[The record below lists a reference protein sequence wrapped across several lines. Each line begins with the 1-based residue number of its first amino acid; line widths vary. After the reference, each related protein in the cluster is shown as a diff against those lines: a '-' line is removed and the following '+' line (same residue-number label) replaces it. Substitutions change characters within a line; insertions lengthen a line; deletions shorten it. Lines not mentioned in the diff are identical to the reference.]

1 MNRLTRI
8 GVAAAL
14 AVVSVAALSQG
25 GPPPGGPGM
34 GGPGG
39 PGGPGGAPPNQDKT
53 AIEARQAVFKLIAN
67 QNQPIGGMF
76 RPGGTFDAAVVARNA
91 DRIKMLAGM
100 IPEMFARD
108 TRQAPADVKTK
119 ALEGI
124 WNNQADFKAKADALV
139 AAADA
144 LATAAKSG
152 NKDATQAANGNIGKA
167 CGGCHDTYRAK

>member
-1 MNRLTRI
+1 MIRLTRI

-25 GPPPGGPGM
+25 GPPPGGM

-39 PGGPGGAPPNQDKT
+39 PGGPGGAAPNPDKT
-53 AIEARQAVFKLIAN
+53 AIETRQAVFKLISN
-67 QNQPIGGMF
+67 QNGPIGAMF
-76 RPGGTFDAAVVARNA
+76 RPGGNFDAAVAARNA
-91 DRIKMLAGM
+91 ERIKVLAGM
-100 IPEMFARD
+100 IPELFTRD

-124 WNNQADFKAKADALV
+124 WNSQADFKAKADALV

-144 LATAAKSG
+144 VAVAAKSG
-152 NKDATQAANGNIGKA
+152 NKDATQAANANIGKA